1 MNWSCRKGNSV
12 REPGQRLWI
21 RTPLRLVTGHTA
33 KPLHYILISVPN
45 SIPPVSYNLT
55 VVYAIVIKF
64 SRSPDSEHLAGDL
77 LRAEQARP
85 GSEFG
90 EMISKYI
97 REGNI
102 VPMEVTIKVSPMF
115 HSIYGIQELRL
126 ISDLAG
132 F

>member
-1 MNWSCRKGNSV
+1 M
-12 REPGQRLWI
+12 
-21 RTPLRLVTGHTA
+21 
-33 KPLHYILISVPN
+33 PN

-64 SRSPDSEHLAGDL
+64 SRSPHSENLAGDL

-102 VPMEVTIKVSPMF
+102 VPMEVTIKVSPIF
-115 HSIYGIQELRL
+115 NPIYGIRELRL
-126 ISDLAG
+126 APDLAG